1 MKLTAKNL
9 LFAGYFATMLTLTLI
24 RVLFALDIFEV
35 ETSSLFSVLAQFVAM
50 GIVPITFTILSS
62 SRQRDRGYFAS
73 TMRIGE
79 RTPIKIWIAVV
90 VLGIA
95 QLMLNGISSN
105 VWQSMLDVIGFTKPH
120 SIPNTYSTTSALI
133 VGILLTGILPAIFE
147 EITHRGMLMSAV
159 GRESSLSTILISA
172 LAFALMHQNIV
183 QQAHTFV
190 GGVIFGMVAL
200 YTGNILCAML
210 LHAMNNI
217 YVVLTTHA
225 TYNGGI
231 MADIQKFFVDL
242 YFGGE
247 AWVRVLLTALVV
259 SATVVAGVYIYKH
272 RVPTTPTTPM
282 SSVDK
287 VFFSSALILGLG
299 GVVMTLVAGLLR

>member
-1 MKLTAKNL
+1 
-9 LFAGYFATMLTLTLI
+9 MLTLTLI

-35 ETSSLFSVLAQFVAM
+35 DTSSLFSVLAQFLAM
-50 GIVPITFTILSS
+50 GIVPITFTVLASR
-62 SRQRDRGYFAS
+62 RQRDRDYFAS
-73 TMRIGE
+73 TMRIGVK
-79 RTPIKIWIAVV
+79 TPAKIWIAVV

-95 QLMLNGISSN
+95 QLMLNGIFSSA
-105 VWQSMLDVIGFTKPH
+105 WQSLLDMIGFTQPH
-120 SIPNTYSTTSALI
+120 TIVNTYSTTSALI
-133 VGILLTGILPAIFE
+133 VGVLLTGILPAIFE

-159 GRESSLSTILISA
+159 GRENSLSTILLSS
-172 LAFALMHQNIV
+172 LAFALMHQNIL

-190 GGVIFGMVAL
+190 GGVVFGMVAL

-217 YVVLTTHA
+217 YVVLSTHA

-231 MADIQKFFVDL
+231 IAEVQKFFTDL

-247 AWVRVLLTALVV
+247 IWLRVLLTVIVV
-259 SATVVAGVYIYKH
+259 SATVLAGVYLYKR
-272 RVPTTPTTPM
+272 RVPTPTSTPM
-282 SSVDK
+282 TAMDR
-287 VFFSSALILGLG
+287 VFFGSALILGLG